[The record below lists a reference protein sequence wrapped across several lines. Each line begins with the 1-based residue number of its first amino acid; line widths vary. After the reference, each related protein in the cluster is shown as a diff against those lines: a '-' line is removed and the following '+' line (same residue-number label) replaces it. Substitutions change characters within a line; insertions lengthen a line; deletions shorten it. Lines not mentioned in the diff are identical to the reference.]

1 MQKAKSLQKNS
12 WQSCLYFRGKTP
24 IQASTGTNKRE
35 QLKRFCFPSLPSR
48 LSNRVVSFLWQPFSS
63 CPSIF
68 TMIIRWSNSGGHSPY
83 WPGPKSGVVFQ
94 WAGGRGTLW
103 PKTPNS
109 TKTGREGEKWNTKR
123 ERKHVLHH
131 GGKHTR
137 QGISTHVSFHKFLS
151 REGKLLGNGPWNLSA
166 QLIIT
171 ITCSAV
177 KASVKIKTSTHSANH
192 HLCPAFHVLFQP
204 SVSLRCPVA
213 LYRSH
218 WGAKRQS
225 SSTLAN
231 SPRLVWATRKAGRPA
246 SCQKRSTPETEPASG
261 LRCPTAATW
270 CAEPSNYTNLQGAVV
285 ITQNPGDVQ
294 TASAGGLVLTNNTN
308 QNGGWGLVIIVN
320 ALTVTADP
328 IIHS

>member
-1 MQKAKSLQKNS
+1 MK
-12 WQSCLYFRGKTP
+12 
-24 IQASTGTNKRE
+24 
-35 QLKRFCFPSLPSR
+35 QLR
-48 LSNRVVSFLWQPFSS
+48 WPFS
-63 CPSIF
+63 IL
-68 TMIIRWSNSGGHSPY
+68 T
-83 WPGPKSGVVFQ
+83 
-94 WAGGRGTLW
+94 WAEVWCCVPVSR
-103 PKTPNS
+103 
-109 TKTGREGEKWNTKR
+109 R
-123 ERKHVLHH
+123 ERHTLAKDSKLH
-131 GGKHTR
+131 KNRQRRREVEQKEREETCAASRWKTHTA
-137 QGISTHVSFHKFLS
+137 ISTHVSFHKFLS
-151 REGKLLGNGPWNLSA
+151 REGKLLGNCPWNLSA

-204 SVSLRCPVA
+204 SVSLRCTVA

-231 SPRLVWATRKAGRPA
+231 SPRLVWATWKAGRPA

-270 CAEPSNYTNLQGAVV
+270 CAEPYNCTNVQGAVV

-308 QNGGWGLVIIVN
+308 QNGGWGL
-320 ALTVTADP
+320 
-328 IIHS
+328 